1 VRGNAEAF
9 KDMNHTNRIRAC
21 LFTGLQLAHLWR
33 QLGGSS
39 WSMIFSKRKLL
50 QDIQALARLQYQVV
64 KPMLEQI
71 FYTVLQPL

>member
-1 VRGNAEAF
+1 
-9 KDMNHTNRIRAC
+9 MNHTNRIRAC

-50 QDIQALARLQYQVV
+50 QDIQALARLQYESG
-64 KPMLEQI
+64 LNRR
-71 FYTVLQPL
+71 